1 MRRVEELCTRVRVD
15 FDDVGLSLTP
25 IDTLSKSGWPV
36 NGNTIWGG
44 EGNRLA
50 AREVDKL
57 GGDSD
62 GWCAEAYLATIMGH
76 LDYVILAG
84 RENGVFPVG
93 SLQRD
98 KIVAF
103 PLFRKW

>member
-1 MRRVEELCTRVRVD
+1 VRVD
-15 FDDVGLSLTP
+15 LDDVGSSLTP
-25 IDTLSKSGWPV
+25 TDALSKSGWSV
-36 NGNTIWGG
+36 NGNIIRGG
-44 EGNRLA
+44 EGNGLA

-76 LDYVILAG
+76 LNFDIPAG
-84 RENGVFPVG
+84 REDGVFPVG

-98 KIVAF
+98 KIVAL
-103 PLFRKW
+103 PLFRKWEVKLLVRGEV